1 MNERKIDK
9 VDYIVTSLYLLIGGF
24 IWCAYKF
31 SIIPQQNIN
40 QILLALTFAG
50 PLSLFLMYYK
60 RLRIPVVSL
69 IWFCIGFLQWF
80 LVDKLK
86 DNSDFDSVVGT
97 YADYDLNLL
106 AMMIIFTVFRLLS
119 LLITKQ
125 EFMMAAWFSPRDN
138 RKLNF
143 LDYIFTFAGLILIT
157 IVITEL

>member
-1 MNERKIDK
+1 MNESKIDK
-9 VDYIVTSLYLLIGGF
+9 IDYVVISLYLLIGGF
-24 IWCAYKF
+24 IWYAYTF

-40 QILLALTFAG
+40 EVLLALTFIG
-50 PLSLFLMYYK
+50 PFSLFLMYYQ
-60 RLRIPVVSL
+60 RLRIPTVSI

-86 DNSDFDSVVGT
+86 ENSDFDSVIGT

-106 AMMIIFTVFRLLS
+106 AMMIIFTIFRLLS

-125 EFMMAAWFSPRDN
+125 EFMMAAWFSPIDKRE
-138 RKLNF
+138 LNF
-143 LDYIFTFAGLILIT
+143 LDYIFTFAGLILLT